1 MMFRTDSVSKVDI
14 VEEATSE
21 RKMMLKR
28 AQLVTVRM
36 I

>member
-1 MMFRTDSVSKVDI
+1 MMLRTDSVSKVDI